1 MAHIPHQHS
10 HRFSAMVSP
19 TSENKNENA
28 QGGGAR
34 SQGGGGPPSRGWGSY
49 LPGVGLSVT
58 VATAGFEIAHHLG
71 QGLLHL
77 QGVQG
82 AASPVSG
89 IPVSILLGLALKNSG
104 VLPAT
109 AWDRL
114 NPGIKLCS
122 KKALQVSDLLLAILL
137 ASDLALVQLGI
148 VCVGA
153 KLSAADLAAA
163 GAVGL
168 PCVAAGV
175 ASGLYLVPWLGARA
189 GLPPR
194 MSSLIGVG
202 TSICGVTAISAL
214 SPAIKAT
221 DRETSVAI
229 ANVVAF
235 GTLGM
240 LTYPYVAHHFLA
252 TSHQCGLFLGIAV
265 HDTSQCLGS
274 ALTYA
279 TVYADQKVVEI
290 AAVTKLTRNLCLA
303 FAVPMLT
310 WRHAGR
316 TAKAT
321 DSAWPALADLKKHVP
336 GFVYGFVGMC
346 LLRSLGDAALAS
358 PEGAALLG
366 SFGAE
371 EWRAAAAVVGDT
383 MGSRWLL
390 GTAMAAVGLGTSASA
405 LKGVGF
411 RPFTVGMAGA
421 AAVGATGMA
430 SALAVGAIL

>member
-1 MAHIPHQHS
+1 M
-10 HRFSAMVSP
+10 
-19 TSENKNENA
+19 
-28 QGGGAR
+28 
-34 SQGGGGPPSRGWGSY
+34 
-49 LPGVGLSVT
+49 GLSVT

-163 GAVGL
+163 GAIGL

-175 ASGLYLVPWLGARA
+175 ATGLYLVPWLGARA

-336 GFVYGFVGMC
+336 GFV
-346 LLRSLGDAALAS
+346 
-358 PEGAALLG
+358 
-366 SFGAE
+366 
-371 EWRAAAAVVGDT
+371 
-383 MGSRWLL
+383 
-390 GTAMAAVGLGTSASA
+390 
-405 LKGVGF
+405 
-411 RPFTVGMAGA
+411 
-421 AAVGATGMA
+421 
-430 SALAVGAIL
+430 